1 MGNGRKTT
9 DNRLTSKDNRQPVKD
24 NRQLSKDNGQR
35 SKDAVNGLVDCLFLL
50 AFIPYCVGWRRST
63 LRLYRHWI
71 ELISSE
77 NISCIYFIF
86 YIIQTGI
93 VTVGYYGLR
102 HLLKCVQ
109 VIDHPASKEG
119 GTIL

>member
-9 DNRLTSKDNRQPVKD
+9 DNRQP
-24 NRQLSKDNGQR
+24 LKDNGQR
-35 SKDAVNGLVDCLFLL
+35 SKDAVNGPDDCLFLL
-50 AFIPYCVGWRRST
+50 AFISYYVGWRRST
-63 LRLYRHWI
+63 LRLYIFWI

-77 NISCIYFIF
+77 NISCIDLVF

-102 HLLKCVQ
+102 HLLKCIQ

>member
-9 DNRLTSKDNRQPVKD
+9 E
-24 NRQLSKDNGQR
+24 NRQLSKDNGQQ
-35 SKDAVNGLVDCLFLL
+35 SKDAVNGPVDCLFLL
-50 AFIPYCVGWRRST
+50 AFISYYVGLRRST
-63 LRLYRHWI
+63 LRLYRFWI

-77 NISCIYFIF
+77 NISSIYLVF

-102 HLLKCVQ
+102 HLLKCIQ
-109 VIDHPASKEG
+109 VIDYPASKEG

>member
-9 DNRLTSKDNRQPVKD
+9 DNRLPSKDNRQLLKD

-35 SKDAVNGLVDCLFLL
+35 SKDAVNGPVDCLFLWV
-50 AFIPYCVGWRRST
+50 FISYYVGLRRST
-63 LRLYRHWI
+63 LRLYRLWI

-77 NISCIYFIF
+77 NISCIYLVF

-93 VTVGYYGLR
+93 VTIGYNGM
-102 HLLKCVQ
+102 
-109 VIDHPASKEG
+109 
-119 GTIL
+119 T

>member
-9 DNRLTSKDNRQPVKD
+9 DNRQLSKDNRQPVKD

-35 SKDAVNGLVDCLFLL
+35 SKDAVNGPVDCLFLL
-50 AFIPYCVGWRRST
+50 AFISYYVGLRRST
-63 LRLYRHWI
+63 LRLYRFWI

-77 NISCIYFIF
+77 NISCIYLVF

-93 VTVGYYGLR
+93 VTVGYNGM
-102 HLLKCVQ
+102 
-109 VIDHPASKEG
+109 
-119 GTIL
+119 T

>member
-9 DNRLTSKDNRQPVKD
+9 DNRQP
-24 NRQLSKDNGQR
+24 LKDNGQR
-35 SKDAVNGLVDCLFLL
+35 SKDAVNGPDDCLFLWV
-50 AFIPYCVGWRRST
+50 FISYYVGLRRST

-77 NISCIYFIF
+77 NISCIYLVF

>member
-9 DNRLTSKDNRQPVKD
+9 DNRQLSKDNRQPV
-24 NRQLSKDNGQR
+24 KDNGQR
-35 SKDAVNGLVDCLFLL
+35 SKDAVNGPDDCLFLL
-50 AFIPYCVGWRRST
+50 AFISYYVGLRRST

-77 NISCIYFIF
+77 NISCIYLVF

-102 HLLKCVQ
+102 HLLKCLQ

>member
-9 DNRLTSKDNRQPVKD
+9 D

-35 SKDAVNGLVDCLFLL
+35 SKDAVNGPDDCLFLWV
-50 AFIPYCVGWRRST
+50 FISYYVGLRRST
-63 LRLYRHWI
+63 LRLYRLWI

-93 VTVGYYGLR
+93 VTVGYYSLR
-102 HLLKCVQ
+102 HLFKCIQ

>member
-9 DNRLTSKDNRQPVKD
+9 DNRLPSKD

-35 SKDAVNGLVDCLFLL
+35 SKDAVNGPVDCLFLWV
-50 AFIPYCVGWRRST
+50 FISYYVSLRRST
-63 LRLYRHWI
+63 LRFYRFWI

-77 NISCIYFIF
+77 NISCIYLVF

-93 VTVGYYGLR
+93 VTVGYNGM
-102 HLLKCVQ
+102 
-109 VIDHPASKEG
+109 
-119 GTIL
+119 T